1 MDKLSEMLVGSLAIL
16 GGFLTKRI
24 FKNTDTLS
32 DRITA
37 LEKVMLVKEDLN
49 SLERDV
55 AMIDHKPNHRLGFIG
70 NRRNP
75 FGLARGLLFLK
86 IKFKILAYPLKNS
99 SNYQYLNA
107 LKTTQNSLT
116 IPSILLRSG

>member
-1 MDKLSEMLVGSLAIL
+1 MLVGGLAIL

-55 AMIDHKPNHRLGFIG
+55 AMIVTHLITKG
-70 NRRNP
+70 
-75 FGLARGLLFLK
+75 K
-86 IKFKILAYPLKNS
+86 K
-99 SNYQYLNA
+99 
-107 LKTTQNSLT
+107 
-116 IPSILLRSG
+116 